1 MDAADALMTRT
12 TAFVECVLCESEQE
26 FVNTIECVT
35 TNAFYYQ
42 FQMNLRKFFI
52 VKFDG

>member
-42 FQMNLRKFFI
+42 FQMMCESFLL
-52 VKFDG
+52 